1 MYRILFEH
9 SVLSFA
15 FSIFNNAST
24 GVLIGERDI
33 DTLLEPTSDSIIQ
46 LPWHVCCAEEKDTAH
61 ISSDPLHSHKEFSFN
76 SSSRIVLAFG
86 SAAAQGVN
94 LIDEENAGIFVPSYF
109 EELLNKT
116 FGLSH
121 PFTDEIR
128 TGY

>member
-1 MYRILFEH
+1 
-9 SVLSFA
+9 
-15 FSIFNNAST
+15 
-24 GVLIGERDI
+24 
-33 DTLLEPTSDSIIQ
+33 
-46 LPWHVCCAEEKDTAH
+46 
-61 ISSDPLHSHKEFSFN
+61 LHSHKEFSFN